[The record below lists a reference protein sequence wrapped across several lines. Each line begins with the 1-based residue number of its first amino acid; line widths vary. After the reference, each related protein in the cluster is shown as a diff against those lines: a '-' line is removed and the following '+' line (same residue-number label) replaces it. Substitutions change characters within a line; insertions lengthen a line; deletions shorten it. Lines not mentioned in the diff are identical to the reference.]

1 MEIHSAI
8 ATTNPGSSI
17 KNDILT
23 NWRTSRGWLDR
34 RQIVRRRREGERL
47 RKEESEK
54 FIIGN
59 TVTQTYRICMKP
71 K

>member
-8 ATTNPGSSI
+8 ATTNPGSST

-34 RQIVRRRREGERL
+34 RQIVRRRQRL
-47 RKEESEK
+47 RKEESQK

>member
-34 RQIVRRRREGERL
+34 RQIVRRRQRL

>member
-8 ATTNPGSSI
+8 ATTNPGSSK

-34 RQIVRRRREGERL
+34 RQIVRRRQRL

-59 TVTQTYRICMKP
+59 TVTQTYRICMEP